1 MGRAGQGRR
10 LTEKEETGVGAG
22 AEGREAEGGPQEGGG
37 GRERTEGDQEEA
49 QTRGGGGGGGGKH
62 APKTGVILHFT
73 CREED

>member
-37 GRERTEGDQEEA
+37 GGSEQRAIRRKPKPGA
-49 QTRGGGGGGGGKH
+49 GGGGGGKH